1 MNIVPVGV
9 IGKIIS
15 LGDRYGWFVKVEDVH
30 KIPGDFLLWNG
41 VKAQEQG
48 SIAGLR
54 TGMELTNFSKRQG
67 GKLSGL

>member
-9 IGKIIS
+9 IGKIVS
-15 LGDRYGWFVKVEDVH
+15 PGDRYGWFVKVEDDSQNT
-30 KIPGDFLLWNG
+30 GGFLVVDG

-54 TGMELTNFSKRQG
+54 IGMELTNFSKRQG
-67 GKLSGL
+67 GKLSGR